1 MPKSSILDVLRRWAI
16 GKNNED
22 DFCEIFGFDH
32 NQNIDDNM
40 DMMICSHVHEMSIYE
55 VLTSIE
61 VFDRHD

>member
-1 MPKSSILDVLRRWAI
+1 MPKSSILDILRRWAI

-22 DFCEIFGFDH
+22 DFCEIFSFDH
-32 NQNIDDNM
+32 NRNIDDNM
-40 DMMICSHVHEMSIYE
+40 NMMICSHVHEMSIYE